1 MKTTIRLVLI
11 LVIIFALF
19 MFYKKYVNIKAENTI
34 RQASVQVTEQYMREG
49 NYDKA
54 FKEIDAYYKYCL
66 ASDYAAS
73 FGVRGSFALT
83 SLQKIIE
90 NFPEGRKKLDQE
102 CADLESAIINGNINR
117 YTFDEKYLQSKN
129 PQRKEEIDKEI
140 KIGMLFETLVFF
152 NKARKTEQQTISIFE
167 KLENANPATAQIEW
181 NMMKEIVFRE
191 KRYDIASH
199 YIKDLDKTCRQ
210 LMASR
215 SKMIKENPILKKDK
229 TFMVQSIKDLL
240 DFGLATNQKTTVK
253 KLVKDLLKQDDIN
266 PDHFKQY
273 MNLTTKKQN
282 DAE

>member
-11 LVIIFALF
+11 LVIIFALL
-19 MFYKKYVNIKAENTI
+19 MIYKKYVNNKEENTI
-34 RQASVQVTEQYMREG
+34 RQASLQVAEQYMRDG
-49 NYDKA
+49 DYDKA

-66 ASDYAAS
+66 ASDYGAS
-73 FGVRGSFALT
+73 FGARGSFALT

-102 CADLESAIINGNINR
+102 CVNLESAIINGNING
-117 YTFDEKYLQSKN
+117 YKFDEKYLQSKN
-129 PQRKEEIDKEI
+129 PQKKEEFDQEI

-152 NKARKTEQQTISIFE
+152 NKARKMDQQTISLFE
-167 KLENANPATAQIEW
+167 KLESANPSIAQKEW
-181 NMMKEIVFRE
+181 NMMKDIVFRE

-199 YIKDLDKTCRQ
+199 YIKDLDKACRQ
-210 LMASR
+210 LMGNR
-215 SKMIKENPILKKDK
+215 SKMIKENPIFQKDK
-229 TFMVQSIKDLL
+229 TFLVQSIKDLL

>member
-1 MKTTIRLVLI
+1 MKTTIRFVLI
-11 LVIIFALF
+11 LIIIFALF
-19 MFYKKYVNIKAENTI
+19 LIYKKYANNKEENTI
-34 RQASVQVTEQYMREG
+34 RQASFQVAEQYMRNG
-49 NYDKA
+49 DYDKA

-66 ASDYAAS
+66 ASDYGAS
-73 FGVRGSFALT
+73 LGVRGSFALK

-90 NFPEGRKKLDQE
+90 NYPEGRKKLDQE
-102 CADLESAIINGNINR
+102 CVDLESAIKNGNINR
-117 YTFDEKYLQSKN
+117 YKFDEQYLQSKN

-152 NKARKTEQQTISIFE
+152 NKARKMEQQTISIFE
-167 KLENANPATAQIEW
+167 KLENANSAVAQKEW

-199 YIKDLDKTCRQ
+199 YIKDLDKTYRQ
-210 LMASR
+210 LMVNR
-215 SKMIKENPILKKDK
+215 SKMIKENPIFQKDK